1 MNLGAWLHDLR
12 LDRYA
17 TAFAENDIDEATLG
31 ELTNEDLKDLGVVS
45 VGHRKKLLLA
55 IAALPRG
62 GKATATAG
70 PPTKTETTGVAPE
83 AERRHLTVMFCDLVG
98 STELAERLDAEV
110 LREVLR
116 SYQGACAESIAGFD
130 GHVAKYIGD
139 GLLAYFGYPRAH
151 EDDAARAVHAG
162 RGVLKALAALNKH
175 LKKDHAVE
183 LQVRI
188 GIHTGPVIA
197 GEMGGGETR
206 EEHAIV
212 GETPNIAARLEAL
225 AAPDTVVISGA
236 TRRLVEG
243 LFEFDPLGPQRLKG
257 VSAPV
262 EVFSVTGEGEARSR
276 FEAMAA
282 RSLGPLIGRE
292 EELRLLK
299 RRWELAKDGE
309 SQVVLLSAEAG
320 VGKSRLLR
328 ALRSGIEDEP
338 HSRILYFGSPYHR
351 NSAFHVAVDQ
361 FRRGLRFERD
371 DSGAQRLDKLEAV
384 LAELGMAIDDHAPI
398 LAGFLSVPAGNRY
411 ASAEQSPAE
420 FKMKALASSVEI
432 FRAMAAR
439 QPVLIAVEDAH
450 WIDPSSLELLSLAIE
465 QLSDAPILFLITFRP
480 EFEPPWEGRGNAVSL
495 KLGRLSRK
503 ETAGLVTSVAGG
515 EALPRTVTDQIVAR
529 ADGVPLFIEE
539 LTKAVIETGIVE
551 ATPEGF
557 KTGGASPQQ
566 AIPETLQDSLTARL
580 DRLAPVKEIAQLAA
594 TIGRGFSRELLAAVE
609 SFGEAELDHALA
621 QLVDAE
627 LIYPRGLPPAVGY
640 EFKHALMRD
649 SAYQSLLKS
658 RRRQFHHQIA
668 DALVRDFPH
677 ISDGEP
683 EVVAHHFT
691 EAALGEKAVPC
702 WLAAAQRANERSA
715 NQEAIEHCRQGLALI
730 HDLPE
735 SADRDR
741 QELAFDLI
749 LAPALMATGGFA
761 LPEIAATYEKAAELA
776 ERVGDFEQSY
786 AVNWGH
792 WLTLQ
797 QTGKIDAANE
807 KSEELLELAR
817 QRDDSGLLL
826 QAHHSCWTSRFAN
839 EELHP
844 VLEHTERGME
854 LYDPSR
860 HRSHAYLY
868 GGHDPGCCC
877 RTMRAITL
885 SVVGRA
891 DQARAAIEDAIALA
905 EEIEHAFSLAIVV
918 SFAGSVAMFERNPEL
933 VHVRADMCEKIC
945 ARHGFAH
952 FAAMAP
958 VLRGWAIAAR
968 GEPDKGIAEMTA
980 SLESLRKTGMRLSFP
995 LALLAEAYGWAGRQ
1009 SAGLK
1014 TVDEAVEVIEKS
1026 GEHRWEPEIHR
1037 LKGELLLTGNAKS
1050 RILAEAEACF
1060 QKALDIAH
1068 GQGALLFEL
1077 RAASS
1082 LARLLDTR
1090 RKRDAAHRTL
1100 APVYARFTE
1109 GFDTPDLKEAKALLD
1124 ALA

>member
-1 MNLGAWLHDLR
+1 MPGSIETWLEGLGLSKYSALFAKNEIGLDILPELTEADLTDLGIPLGDR
-12 LDRYA
+12 KRLLKAVAALLDRPGEPA
-17 TAFAENDIDEATLG
+17 AGEA
-31 ELTNEDLKDLGVVS
+31 
-45 VGHRKKLLLA
+45 
-55 IAALPRG
+55 
-62 GKATATAG
+62 
-70 PPTKTETTGVAPE
+70 PPAPSPE

-98 STELAERLDAEV
+98 STELAERLDAEL
-110 LREVLR
+110 LREILR
-116 SYQGACAESIAGFD
+116 AYQDACAKSVAGLE

-162 RGVLKALAALNKH
+162 REILAAVAVLNMR
-175 LKKDHAVE
+175 LKKDHAVV

-188 GIHTGPVIA
+188 GIHTGAVVA

-225 AAPDTVVISGA
+225 AAPDTVLISGV
-236 TRRLVEG
+236 TLRLVEG

-262 EVFSVTGEGEARSR
+262 EVFSVTGEGEAPSR
-276 FEAMAA
+276 FEATAA
-282 RSLGPLIGRE
+282 RSLAPLIGRE
-292 EELRLLK
+292 EELRLLE

-320 VGKSRLLR
+320 VGKSRLLS
-328 ALRSGIEDEP
+328 ALRSEIEEEP
-338 HSRILYFGSPYHR
+338 YSRILYFGSPYHR

-361 FRRGLRFERD
+361 FRRALRFERD
-371 DSGAQRLDKLEAV
+371 DSDARRLDKLEAV
-384 LAELGMAIDDHAPI
+384 LAELGMSIDDHAPI
-398 LAGFLSVPAGNRY
+398 LASLLSVPAGNRY
-411 ASAEQSPAE
+411 PTVERSPAE
-420 FKMKALASSVEI
+420 LKMKALGSSVEI
-432 FRAMAAR
+432 FRAMAAQ
-439 QPVLIAVEDAH
+439 QPVLITVEDAH
-450 WIDPSSLELLSLAIE
+450 WIDPSTLELLSLAIE

-503 ETAGLVTSVAGG
+503 ETAGLATSVAGG
-515 EALPRTVTDQIVAR
+515 EALPRTVMDQIVAR

-539 LTKAVIETGIVE
+539 LTKAVIETGVVE

-557 KTGGASPQQ
+557 KTCGASSQQ

-594 TIGRGFSRELLAAVE
+594 TIGRNFSRELLAAAG
-609 SFGEAELDHALA
+609 SFDEAELDNALS

-640 EFKHALMRD
+640 EFKHALVRD

-658 RRRQFHHQIA
+658 RRQQFHQQIA
-668 DALVRDFPH
+668 ETLVRDFTN
-677 ISDGEP
+677 ILEGEP

-702 WLAAAQRANERSA
+702 WLAAARRANERSA
-715 NQEAIEHCRQGLALI
+715 NQEAIEHCRQGLALVS
-730 HDLPE
+730 DLPE
-735 SADRDR
+735 TADRDR
-741 QELAFDLI
+741 QELALDLI
-749 LAPALMATGGFA
+749 LAPALLATKGFISSEA
-761 LPEIAATYEKAAELA
+761 GQTYDRASELA

-792 WLTLQ
+792 WINLQ
-797 QTGKIDAANE
+797 QTGKTGAA
-807 KSEELLELAR
+807 KVKAEELLELAR
-817 QRDDSGLLL
+817 QHDDRGLLL
-826 QAHHSCWTSRFAN
+826 QAHHSCWTSAFAS

-854 LYDPSR
+854 LYDPSQ
-860 HRSHAYLY
+860 HRSHAFLY

-877 RTMRAITL
+877 RTMRAITM
-885 SVVGRA
+885 SVVGRV
-891 DQARAAIEDAIALA
+891 DQARAVMEDAIALA
-905 EEIEHAFSLAIVV
+905 QEIEHAFTLAMVF
-918 SFAGSVAMFERNPEL
+918 SFAGSVAMFERDAQL
-933 VHVRADMCEKIC
+933 VHERADASEEIC

-968 GEPDKGIAEMTA
+968 GEADKGIAEITPA
-980 SLESLRKTGMRLSFP
+980 LESLRKTGMRISFP
-995 LALLAEAYGWAGRQ
+995 LALLAEAYSWAGRQ

-1014 TVDEAVEVIEKS
+1014 TLDEAADIIEKS

-1037 LKGELLLTGNAKS
+1037 LKGEMLLTGSSKTRNPP
-1050 RILAEAEACF
+1050 EAEACF
-1060 QKALDIAH
+1060 QKALDIAR

-1077 RAASS
+1077 RAATS
-1082 LARLLDTR
+1082 LARSLVT
-1090 RKRDAAHRTL
+1090 KRQRNDAWEIL
-1100 APVYARFTE
+1100 APVYDQFTE
-1109 GFDTPDLKEAKALLD
+1109 GFDTPDLKDAKALLD
-1124 ALA
+1124 EIH